1 MFEPDWW
8 ITRSTNALY
17 GKHVVK
23 IRKTWTEGTALTT
36 LYMTFHHPALL
47 YIKLPLRDTS
57 LTHCLNSLEMATR
70 VLWVPFASIC
80 MIFAMLLSVVMSDS
94 IWSYVHSSI
103 PTPSPNTG
111 TGNGASAAADLSP
124 HFLTTML
131 FASIAL
137 LLPFCLSF
145 FC

>member
-17 GKHVVK
+17 GEHVVK

-57 LTHCLNSLEMATR
+57 LTHCLNSLEMATS
-70 VLWVPFASIC
+70 VMGSLCLNLHDICNASI
-80 MIFAMLLSVVMSDS
+80 
-94 IWSYVHSSI
+94 
-103 PTPSPNTG
+103 G
-111 TGNGASAAADLSP
+111 GNV
-124 HFLTTML
+124 
-131 FASIAL
+131 
-137 LLPFCLSF
+137 
-145 FC
+145 